1 MRSRTA
7 GLVLGVAATL
17 GTLVGAV
24 VLPDRGTGAGG
35 NQVATKTPT
44 TTPTGKSL
52 SPTPSSPLSTPDG
65 GPVAAANMLSDADF
79 RKVGLTLTAQPSE
92 VRLELVGCDKKETLD
107 SVALSGPPVQ
117 RVWEAGSVVAYE
129 QAIAA
134 RDEDEAAEIA
144 RRVLRKLEACQEAAA
159 GHWVYGPTHSEQLD
173 PATAA
178 SWLGEVSGELN
189 TTGRAPKGE
198 KINGGMAVL
207 RRGTHVGVL
216 TINWCSSAGDEPACI
231 VAGSGAYNQLA
242 ALSKA
247 AALRLG

>member
-1 MRSRTA
+1 MRTRTA

-24 VLPDRGTGAGG
+24 VLPDRGTGGGG
-35 NQVATKTPT
+35 NQVATKTPS
-44 TTPTGKSL
+44 TTPTGKSV
-52 SPTPSSPLSTPDG
+52 SPRPTPRSTPDG
-65 GPVAAANMLSDADF
+65 GPVSGANMLSEADF
-79 RKVGLTLTAQPSE
+79 RKVGLTLAAQPSE
-92 VRLELVGCDKKETLD
+92 VRLELVGCNKKETLD

-134 RDEDEAAEIA
+134 RDSDEAAEIA

-178 SWLGEVSGELN
+178 SWLGEVDGELN

-207 RRGTHVGVL
+207 RRGTHVAVL
-216 TINWCSSAGDEPACI
+216 SINWCSSEGDEPACV
-231 VAGSGAYNQLA
+231 VAGSGAYQQLV
-242 ALSKA
+242 ALSRA